1 MVGELIRKEADM
13 AIAPLTITSAR
24 EKVIQFSKPFLS
36 LGISL
41 LIKKPERK
49 SEGSFSFMNPLSQDI
64 WIFILLSYSLV
75 SLVLY
80 LVSRCSPSEVRKVL
94 SAPSARR
101 GHYHPKKNSI
111 KSPTTQPESNFLV
124 DDLVVNEFGEHYLQY
139 QPESNNNGMPP
150 AMPSIQSN
158 PVHQPVRQSTIQSL
172 PNNVFLSTNDRF
184 EYQLSNRAHS
194 FNEAVINHSTSHLP
208 TSTSNE
214 TSTLPYFEH
223 EIISPSTT
231 FNLDNLDETDEK
243 FVDEKE
249 ELLYINEFNLVNSAW
264 FALGAVLQ
272 VSDSISVKF

>member
-36 LGISL
+36 LGISIM
-41 LIKKPERK
+41 IKKPERK
-49 SEGSFSFMNPLSQDI
+49 SEGSFSFMNPLDDSI
-64 WIFILLSYSLV
+64 WYFILLSYSLV
-75 SLVLY
+75 SFVLF

-94 SAPSARR
+94 SAPSTRR
-101 GHYHPKKNSI
+101 GHYHHKKSSI
-111 KSPTTQPESNFLV
+111 IPSQSTTQQQQTHENYL

-139 QPESNNNGMPP
+139 Q
-150 AMPSIQSN
+150 QSN
-158 PVHQPVRQSTIQSL
+158 SLNNLQSTSAQPTIQSAIEA
-172 PNNVFLSTNDRF
+172 NRSF
-184 EYQLSNRAHS
+184 EYQLNRRQQQS
-194 FNEAVINHSTSHLP
+194 FNENNNHSTSNLP

-214 TSTLPYFEH
+214 TYFEN

-231 FNLDNLDETDEK
+231 FNLDNLDEPDNNDKLTEQ
-243 FVDEKE
+243 E

-272 VSDSISVKF
+272 VSEKNENKLLFS